1 MSYGGF
7 GAVLAFALDRTS
19 PQVTQWPQRLLLSV
33 IVLLVVGLAVLGMW
47 WGWRNRARRQGDIPA
62 PTPTPTPDQLGPSL
76 AEAEGRYVGTARAG
90 DWLDR
95 VVVHS
100 LGVPSRAAMSV
111 HREGVLF
118 RRTGAP
124 EIFIPAEDLVDV
136 RSDRG
141 AAGTVVER
149 DGMLVLRWRLGSGD
163 VETGF
168 RGDQTVPHAAVL
180 AAAAGLVPGGN
191 PRSAAQAEG
200 GPA

>member
-1 MSYGGF
+1 MSVGAF
-7 GAVLAFALDRTS
+7 GPVLAFVLDRTS
-19 PQVTQWPQRLLLSV
+19 PQVTQWPQRLLLTV
-33 IVLLVVGLAVLGMW
+33 IVLVVVGLAVVGMW
-47 WGWRNRARRQGDIPA
+47 WGWRNRARRQVDIPA
-62 PTPTPTPDQLGPSL
+62 PTTTPDQLGPSL

-100 LGVPSRAAMSV
+100 LGVRSGAAMSV

-124 EIFIPAEDLVDV
+124 EIFIPAEDLIDV

-149 DGMLVLRWRLGSGD
+149 NGMMVLRWRLGSDD

-180 AAAAGLVPGGN
+180 TAAAGLVPGGN
-191 PRSAAQAEG
+191 PRSAAQTEG